1 MTEPDAPVSA
11 GKSRLQGATGNGS
24 PGHSPGGAAGV
35 GSDPPQSSGPPS
47 MMPPSMQRVAV
58 VVNGRAKNVTQEVI
72 STLDQILSGG
82 DLFVSRS
89 LEDAREIAK
98 TLVVRGYDT
107 VLTGGGDGTF
117 TVMVTEIVR
126 EARRRNARVP
136 RLGLL
141 KLGTGNA
148 LAWVVGASDFKDG
161 EAEADIRRLTTELG
175 SRPVRFVEVEGYIT
189 PFCGLG
195 ADAEVLSDYVKV
207 KTALGKTPLKRVA
220 SGPVSYAV
228 AAVTRSLPGYVFRR
242 MPHCRVINTGGDA
255 YRVGP
260 KGSLVGR
267 PIAQGQVIYEGPMRL
282 CALGTIPYF
291 GYGFRVFPY
300 ADERPDRMHL
310 RVATISPL
318 EFVGHFKNIWKGD
331 YENPESLFDFLV
343 ESVLVETDPAVAF
356 QIGGDPYGTRSQLT
370 AQLSP
375 TTIQLVD
382 FYAPPRADG

>member
-1 MTEPDAPVSA
+1 MTEPDQRVSA
-11 GKSRLQGATGNGS
+11 AKTRLQAVNGNGA
-24 PGHSPGGAAGV
+24 PGRAESGAAGV

-89 LEDAREIAK
+89 LQDAREIAK

-126 EARRRNARVP
+126 EARRRKLPVP

-148 LAWVVGASDFKDG
+148 LAWVVGASEFKGG

-195 ADAEVLSDYVKV
+195 ADADVLADYDRV

-220 SGPVSYAV
+220 SGSVTYTL
-228 AAVTRSLPGYVFRR
+228 AALTRSLPSNVFRR
-242 MPHCRVINTGGDA
+242 LPHCRVINSGGDA

-267 PIAQGQVIYEGPMRL
+267 PITQGQVIYEGPMRI

-318 EFVGHFKNIWKGD
+318 EFVRNFKHIWKGD
-331 YENPESLFDFLV
+331 YENPETLFDFLV
-343 ESVLVETDPAVAF
+343 ESVLVETDPAVGF
-356 QIGGDPYGTRSQLT
+356 QIGGDPYGTRSRLA

-375 TTIQLVD
+375 TIIQLVD

>member
-1 MTEPDAPVSA
+1 MSQPESGVSA
-11 GKSRLQGATGNGS
+11 EKNRLQATSGNGA
-24 PGHSPGGAAGV
+24 PGHSASGGAGV
-35 GSDPPQSSGPPS
+35 GSEPPQSSGPPS

-89 LEDAREIAK
+89 LADAREIAK

-126 EARRRNARVP
+126 EARRQKARVP

-148 LAWVVGASDFKDG
+148 LAWVVGASDFKGG

-195 ADAEVLSDYVKV
+195 ADAEVLNDYVKV
-207 KTALGKTPLKRVA
+207 KSALGKTPLKRVA
-220 SGPVSYAV
+220 SGPVAYTV

-242 MPHCRVINTGGDA
+242 MPHCRVTNTGADA

-267 PIAQGQVIYEGPMRL
+267 PIERGQVIYEGPMRL

-310 RVATISPL
+310 RVATISPA
-318 EFVGHFKNIWKGD
+318 EFGVNRTNDRAVPAAWVGIRWPLGRD
-331 YENPESLFDFLV
+331 RE
-343 ESVLVETDPAVAF
+343 
-356 QIGGDPYGTRSQLT
+356 R
-370 AQLSP
+370 
-375 TTIQLVD
+375 
-382 FYAPPRADG
+382 